1 MALRYKIDVLAALKA
16 AGYNTNRIRKEHIIA
31 EGTLQ
36 RLREQKIVSIDIID
50 KICEILDVQPGDI
63 IEHIRD
69 TTHPDV

>member
-36 RLREQKIVSIDIID
+36 RLREQRIVSIDIID